1 MSVHCR
7 IVVGPTVEILNK
19 MNHEDFRK
27 YHAYIDNHPD
37 MEDSYDRLHEPGAKM
52 ILFADG
58 MNGQYL
64 RLTYVQSIKENG
76 RIDHG
81 SDLIELAAA
90 PIDETVIKQMQ
101 DIYKEYTGEDLQP
114 EQIKNA
120 MWTQWT

>member
-7 IVVGPTVEILNK
+7 IVIGPTVEIQINLK
-19 MNHEDFRK
+19 GPDFKK
-27 YHAYIDNHPD
+27 YHEFIDNHPD
-37 MEDSYDRLHEPGAKM
+37 LDDCYDRLHEPGAKM
-52 ILFADG
+52 ILFVDG

-81 SDLIELAAA
+81 SDLIELAVA
-90 PIDETVIKQMQ
+90 PIDEAVIKQMQ

>member
-7 IVVGPTVEILNK
+7 IIVGPTVEILNK

-37 MEDSYDRLHEPGAKM
+37 MEDGYDRLHEPGAKM

-64 RLTYVQSIKENG
+64 RLTYVQKVNENS
-76 RIDHG
+76 RIDNG
-81 SDLIELAAA
+81 SDLIELAT
-90 PIDETVIKQMQ
+90 PVDENVITKMQ
-101 DIYKEYTGEDLQP
+101 EIYNEYTGEELSPDR
-114 EQIKNA
+114 IKYC